1 MDRPHRAISPSGKL
15 ATERELVVAK
25 KAVKRRQTTEAH
37 DGKRLEII
45 AHCATLFD
53 KVGYHKASM
62 QMLADEVGLG
72 KPTLY
77 HYFPSKLSI
86 LYAIHETHIRI
97 LLDGLE
103 IHDGETRDPVVLLK
117 SACVDILRQIAD
129 HPGYVRAFMDHYGD
143 LEGKMRAAIRAR
155 RIEYFDRVVG
165 IITEGIESGRLRRCD
180 PTVTA
185 YGFLGMCNWAYKWY
199 PPMAAERTPEEM
211 ADALCQPFFEGLAI
225 RG

>member
-1 MDRPHRAISPSGKL
+1 MDRPRRTLSPSRKL
-15 ATERELVVAK
+15 ATEREHVAAK
-25 KAVKRRQTTEAH
+25 KAVKRQTTEAH

-45 AHCATLFD
+45 GHCATLFD

-86 LYAIHETHIRI
+86 LYAIHETHMRA

-103 IHDGETRDPVVLLK
+103 IHDGETRDPVALLR
-117 SACVDILRQIAD
+117 SACIDILRQIAD

-143 LEGKMRAAIRAR
+143 LEGKMRAEIRAR
-155 RIEYFDRVVG
+155 RTEYFERVVG
-165 IITEGIESGRLRRCD
+165 IISQGIE
-180 PTVTA
+180 TA
-185 YGFLGMCNWAYKWY
+185 AC
-199 PPMAAERTPEEM
+199 AA
-211 ADALCQPFFEGLAI
+211 AI
-225 RG
+225 RS